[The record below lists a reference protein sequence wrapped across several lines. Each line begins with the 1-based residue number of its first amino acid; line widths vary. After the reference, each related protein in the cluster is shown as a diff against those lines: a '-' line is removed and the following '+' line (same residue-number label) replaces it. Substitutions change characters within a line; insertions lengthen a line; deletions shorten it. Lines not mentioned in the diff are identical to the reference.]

1 MDATTRERSI
11 GQSLTIDRASNL
23 EQYRQIIIEVLM
35 RQVGVPTIG
44 GDITIVP
51 VFDREH
57 DHYQLLDMG
66 WDASGKRVF
75 QPIVHIDLID
85 EKVWIQ
91 ENMTDSDIA
100 KVFVEE
106 GIHPSTIV
114 LGFYSRSQRQLGEY
128 AIE

>member
-11 GQSLTIDRASNL
+11 GQNLTIDRIFNL

-35 RQVGVPTIG
+35 RQVEVPTIG

-57 DHYQLLDMG
+57 DHYQLLDIG

-75 QPIVHIDLID
+75 QPIVHVDLID

-106 GIHPSTIV
+106 GIHPLTIV

>member
-1 MDATTRERSI
+1 MDATTRERLI

-44 GDITIVP
+44 GDITIIP

-66 WDASGKRVF
+66 WDTSGKRVF
-75 QPIVHIDLID
+75 QPIVHVDLID